1 MFLTY
6 WLLVDI
12 KPEISKVVE
21 ILFGPVHVKEH
32 VRITGQYRKM
42 VSRLDG
48 SKELNWTVQKSKTG
62 RSESVKLVS

>member
-32 VRITGQYRKM
+32 VRIIGQYRKM
-42 VSRLDG
+42 GSRLDG
-48 SKELNWTVQKSKTG
+48 QTG
-62 RSESVKLVS
+62 RSERIKLDGPKV